1 MTDVKKLRI
10 LGRIM
15 HNTGSDGIIV
25 GFLGFVML
33 CALLI
38 WVREPEIKH
47 YGEALWYC
55 FATVSTIGFG
65 DVVVQTMLSRV
76 LTVLLSV
83 YAVATIAIFT
93 AVVVNYFQQV
103 TARGY
108 REGLEAFLEKAE
120 RLPELSQ
127 EELEEM
133 ASQARKWR

>member
-1 MTDVKKLRI
+1 MDVKKLRI

-15 HNTGSDGIIV
+15 HNTGADTIIA
-25 GFLGFVML
+25 GFLGFVLL
-33 CALLI
+33 CGLLI
-38 WVREPEIKH
+38 WVREPEINH
-47 YGEALWYC
+47 FGEALWYC

-65 DVVVQTMLSRV
+65 DVVVHTMLSRV